1 MNKYGKG
8 LLGFVLLLT
17 LVLASF
23 SSAKADSADAP
34 TITPVSG
41 DQLFSTSFVSP
52 EALPGSTKL
61 GELTVPVGFPS
72 GEAQFGGLGITVS
85 GMDYGQ
91 ASLCYNIKTVAV
103 DQGWGGKVGLWTGT
117 KWELLPTTI
126 TAPTEG
132 TLSSAC
138 ATISGSGTYAFIKY
152 VADASLLPKQKCS
165 FSATPFYYHHGEGVV
180 LSARLS
186 GSGIPAVNTVVNY
199 EVLSYAPEGALS
211 GDMTGTIL
219 HGIYGSSYSD
229 FISVYVD
236 VESIESAYLY
246 VEYPTCSFVLHYTD
260 TTGWDD

>member
-1 MNKYGKG
+1 MQKFRKF
-8 LLGFVLLLT
+8 LLVSVLILT
-17 LVLASF
+17 FVLASF

-41 DQLFSTSFVSP
+41 DQVFSSSFVSP
-52 EALPGSTKL
+52 EALPGSMKL

-91 ASLCYNIKTVAV
+91 ASLCYNIKTAAV

-132 TLSSAC
+132 TLASAC

-152 VADASLLPKQKCS
+152 VAEPSLLPKEKCS
-165 FSATPFYYHHGEGVV
+165 FTATPNFYSYGEGVV
-180 LSARLS
+180 LSAQLS
-186 GSGIPAVNTVVNY
+186 GTGIPAVNTVVQY
-199 EVLSYAPEGALS
+199 KVLSYEPEGALS
-211 GDMTGTIL
+211 GVMEGSIL

-229 FISVYVD
+229 FISVYVNT
-236 VESIESAYLY
+236 ETIQSASLY
-246 VEYPTCSFVLHYTD
+246 VKYPACSFVLHYSD